1 MINYSI
7 NYLNSG
13 EIMYEEAIE
22 YKDSLYKELSRIG
35 KSLGSD
41 RRLEILD
48 LLIQAPKSVEEISK
62 ELKISVANTSR
73 HLQVLRDSH
82 LVKTERD
89 GNRIIY
95 SLSSPLITKLIQ
107 LLTDIGE
114 NELSEM
120 KVIQHKATTSENVKS
135 ISLEQALKSYK
146 NGLLLDVR
154 PQDEYQEGHINS
166 AINIP
171 LDTLSDHLTELPKN
185 RQIIVY
191 CRGRLC
197 GNSNIATQLLNNNGY
212 NALSLNYSYYD
223 WKRALKCI
231 NEKK

>member
-1 MINYSI
+1 MLNYSI
-7 NYLNSG
+7 NYFNSG

-62 ELKISVANTSR
+62 ELNISVANTSR

-114 NELSEM
+114 NEISEM
-120 KVIQHKATTSENVKS
+120 KAIQQKATTSENVKS
-135 ISLEQALKSYK
+135 ISLEQAQKGYK
-146 NGLLLDVR
+146 DGLLLDVR
-154 PQDEYQEGHINS
+154 PQDEYQEGHIKS

-171 LDTLSDHLTELPKN
+171 LDVLSDKLTELPKD

-197 GNSNIATQLLNNNGY
+197 GNSNIATQILNSNGY

-223 WKRALKCI
+223 WEKALEST
-231 NEKK
+231 NEQK